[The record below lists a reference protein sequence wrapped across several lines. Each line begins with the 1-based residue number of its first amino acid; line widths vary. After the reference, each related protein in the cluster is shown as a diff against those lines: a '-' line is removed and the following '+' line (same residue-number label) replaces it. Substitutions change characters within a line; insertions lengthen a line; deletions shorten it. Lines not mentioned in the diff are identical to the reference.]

1 MLTSGLTRSVSRR
14 TSPSAL
20 DGYRVVE
27 VDTSPKDGSVWHW
40 IVGTLAFGIFMIEV
54 YIHLIG

>member
-14 TSPSAL
+14 TSPSAFEAQ
-20 DGYRVVE
+20 RVVE
-27 VDTSPKDGSVWHW
+27 VDASPKDGSIWHW